1 MKKIIT
7 GKTKDVY
14 DLGNG
19 IYRMVF
25 KDDVTGENGV
35 FDPGANTVGLSI
47 EGIGRENL
55 RVSVMFFEMLEK
67 AGIATHYVSE
77 DIENRTMDVKAVKP
91 FGNGLEIICRYRAVG
106 SFLRRYG
113 AYVKEGDKLNAYV
126 EATLKDDRRGDPLI
140 TVEGLEAL
148 GIMTAEQFFEIK
160 SITRKIT
167 ALIYEFLQKRGLELY
182 DIKLEFGM
190 DNDGNIIVMDEIS
203 SGNMRVYKDGKV
215 MDPLDLTAALLS
227 EKSFNANY

>member
-1 MKKIIT
+1 MTKVYE

-14 DLGNG
+14 ALDNG
-19 IYRMVF
+19 SYRLIF

-47 EGIGRENL
+47 EGMGKRNL
-55 RVSVMFFEMLEK
+55 AVSAMFFEILGD
-67 AGIATHYVSE
+67 AGIETHYLDADVKNS
-77 DIENRTMDVKAVKP
+77 TMDVKPAKP
-91 FGNGLEIICRYRAVG
+91 FGKGLEVICRYRAVG

-126 EATLKDDRRGDPLI
+126 EATLKDDDRGDPLV

-148 GIMTAEQFFEIK
+148 KIMTASQFENIK
-160 SITRKIT
+160 VSTQKIT
-167 ALIYEFLQKRGLELY
+167 SIVSDVLATKDLELY

-190 DNDGNIIVMDEIS
+190 DNDGNVMLIDEIS
-203 SGNMRVYKDGKV
+203 SGNMRAYKDGKV
-215 MDPLDLTAALLS
+215 VDPMDLTAMLVPA
-227 EKSFNANY
+227 